1 MKVVEVMSVNVIT
14 VSPKA
19 SIRDLWTA
27 IFKKGIHGIPV
38 VDSKKKLLGIV
49 AEEDLLKPLYPTY
62 ENLIEDFVSA
72 SDFEEMEG
80 KIDEL
85 TKLKAEHVMSKKV
98 IFTRPD
104 TPIMR
109 ALSRM
114 IARKVRQLPVIS
126 QDNVLIG
133 MITKGDIFDV
143 LFKKHFLRFTHKH
156 SKVKIRP

>member
-1 MKVVEVMSVNVIT
+1 MKVSEVMSVNVIT

-38 VDSKKKLLGIV
+38 VDAKKRLLGIV

-62 ENLIEDFVSA
+62 EDLIEDFVSA
-72 SDFEEMEG
+72 TKFEEMEG

-85 TKLKAEHVMSKKV
+85 ATLKAEHVMSKKV
-98 IFTRPD
+98 VFTRAD

-114 IARKVRQLPVIS
+114 IVRKVRQLPVINA
-126 QDNVLIG
+126 DNILIG
-133 MITKGDIFDV
+133 MITKGDIFDI
-143 LFKKHFLRFTHKH
+143 LFKKHLVRLT
-156 SKVKIRP
+156 SR